1 MFAEQDC
8 CSSRYSNTSYTVA
21 AVSAWSER
29 VAFRFEAMLQR
40 LQWWKGLH
48 SISFSKKWV
57 FLFLSGLIVLFD
69 EVSAKKSPFVLE

>member
-21 AVSAWSER
+21 AVSAWSEC

-40 LQWWKGLH
+40 LQ
-48 SISFSKKWV
+48 
-57 FLFLSGLIVLFD
+57 
-69 EVSAKKSPFVLE
+69 